1 MAEHLTRTFVDSMD
15 GKLAAD
21 LIVFLISMLPVLELR
36 GGLIAAKLLELPF
49 WPAFTVCVVGNL
61 LPVPFLL
68 LFIRRIFALLK
79 RFHKVEALIEK
90 VEARSVRKARR
101 VVKYRL
107 WGLLLLVAIPLP
119 GTGAWTGALAAAFLD
134 IRMKHALPVIAA
146 GVVIA
151 GVITAALSYG
161 LPELIK

>member
-1 MAEHLTRTFVDSMD
+1 MAEQLTRSFVDSLD
-15 GKLAAD
+15 GKVGEEW
-21 LIVFLISMLPVLELR
+21 IVFLISMLPILELR
-36 GGLIAAKLLELPF
+36 GGLIAAKLLSVPF

-79 RFHKVEALIEK
+79 RFHKVEILIDK
-90 VEARSVRKARR
+90 VEARSFRKAHN

-119 GTGAWTGALAAAFLD
+119 GTGAWTGALVAALLD
-134 IRMKHALPVIAA
+134 IRIKHALPVITA

-151 GVITAALSYG
+151 GAITAALSYG
-161 LPELIK
+161 LPALLH

>member
-1 MAEHLTRTFVDSMD
+1 MAEHLTRTFVESLD
-15 GKLAAD
+15 GKVGAEW
-21 LIVFLISMLPVLELR
+21 IVFFISMLPILELR
-36 GGLIAAKLLELPF
+36 GGLIAAKLLEVPF
-49 WPAFTVCVVGNL
+49 LPAFCVCVIGNL

-68 LFIRRIFALLK
+68 LFVRRVFALLK
-79 RFHKVEALIEK
+79 RFRKVEALIDK
-90 VEARSVRKARR
+90 VEARSIRKARR

-146 GVVIA
+146 GVVLA
-151 GVITAALSYG
+151 GLITAALSYG
-161 LPELIK
+161 LPELLK